1 MIPVGGKKFVAL
13 GFVLAFLL
21 AILDR
26 LLKMSVENPIFANRL
41 IGWRFFGFE
50 RFHNMGIAFG
60 IPLPLW
66 LVIPLTFLFLIAL
79 AIWIKKIDTPTTKLA
94 FLIIFVG
101 ALSNAFDRVTY
112 GYTIDYLRV
121 INAIINIA
129 DLFVIVGIGFLVSE
143 QSSAKK

>member
-1 MIPVGGKKFVAL
+1 MIRIGGKNFAAL
-13 GFVLAFLL
+13 SFVLVFFLT
-21 AILDR
+21 ILDR
-26 LLKMSVENPIFANRL
+26 LLKTSVESPIFANRL

-66 LVIPLTFLFLIAL
+66 LVVPLTFLFLITL
-79 AIWIKKIDTPTTKLA
+79 AIWVKKIDTSTAKLA
-94 FLIIFVG
+94 FLVIFVG

-112 GYTIDYLRV
+112 GFTIDYLRV

-129 DLFVIVGIGFLVSE
+129 DLFVIIGIGLLVSE
-143 QSSAKK
+143 QSSTKK